1 MKKNLISFSIML
13 IVLGNAAI
21 TYGELIP
28 VEATITAD
36 NHYAL
41 YYGNQTGSSITYV
54 GRNEFGPYGSSG
66 GYNWS
71 KAETNNFEMTS
82 GDYIYVAAWSDG
94 QVAQGLIGQ
103 FVISSLGTT
112 ILTNTSDW
120 EVFSTGIDKGEYSAA
135 PTIAELGSQINAA
148 SWSPISYY
156 ANHGSGPWG
165 TISGISSE
173 ADWIWGGSLIG
184 GSDLGEYLIFRTQVA
199 QTPVPGALLL
209 GSMGLSLAGWLL
221 RRITA

>member
-1 MKKNLISFSIML
+1 MMKKTLISIIL
-13 IVLGNAAI
+13 IVLCNVAI

-54 GRNEFGPYGSSG
+54 GRNEIGPDGSSG

-71 KAETNNFEMTS
+71 QAETNRFEMAA

-94 QVAQGLIGQ
+94 QVAQGLLGQ
-103 FVISSLGTT
+103 FVLSGLNTT

-120 EVFSTGIDKGEYSAA
+120 EVFATGIEKDDYSAA
-135 PTIAELGSQINAA
+135 PTIADLGSQISTA
-148 SWSPISYY
+148 SWNTISDHS
-156 ANHGSGPWG
+156 NHGSAPWG
-165 TISGISSE
+165 IISDISSQ

-184 GSDLGEYLIFRTQVA
+184 GSNYGEYLIFRTQVA
-199 QTPVPGALLL
+199 QTPVPGAVLL
-209 GSMGLSLAGWLL
+209 GSMGIGFAGWLL
-221 RRITA
+221 RRRTTN